1 MVKRHVKK
9 MNTFI
14 FIFIL
19 IITNKMENIDNLN
32 FPK

>member
-9 MNTFI
+9 MNT